1 VTSLQGL
8 KQFSFAV
15 AINDCFNYVP
25 KTKLKTALKRVNA
38 ALRKGG
44 LFFFDV
50 SSEEKLNAFPPFSI
64 DDREDVTYFSFNKRE
79 NDTVSMDVS
88 LFIKKEGNEYI
99 RRDETHVQY
108 IYTREEI
115 ETALKATGFELI
127 ECSGHLGG
135 AGGDRTEFLVRRM

>member
-1 VTSLQGL
+1 LQGL
-8 KQFSFAV
+8 KNFAFAV
-15 AINDCFNYVP
+15 AVNDCFNYVP
-25 KTKLKTALKRVNA
+25 KHKLTAAFKRVHG

-50 SSEEKLNAFPPFSI
+50 SSEEKLKNLPPFSI

-88 LFIKKEGNEYI
+88 LFIKKGGNEYV

-115 ETALKATGFELI
+115 ETALRSTGFEIL

-135 AGGDRTEFLVRRM
+135 TGGDRTEFLVRRM